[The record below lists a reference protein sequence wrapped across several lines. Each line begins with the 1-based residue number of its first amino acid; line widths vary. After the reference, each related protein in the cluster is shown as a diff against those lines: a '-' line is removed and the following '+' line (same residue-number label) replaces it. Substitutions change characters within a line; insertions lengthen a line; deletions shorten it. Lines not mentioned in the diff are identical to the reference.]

1 MEKKHTIKIP
11 HIVWEAAAKEAA
23 LNRRSTNGQLIV
35 RLLSIYKDAASTQ
48 QIAVDS
54 TALRGLEWEKLTP
67 AMQAKWQTK
76 DAWDIRR
83 AALARGEA

>member
-11 HIVWEAAAKEAA
+11 HIVWEAAAQEAA

-67 AMQAKWQTK
+67 AMQANMLY
-76 DAWDIRR
+76 
-83 AALARGEA
+83 AALLRRSMIEGGAK